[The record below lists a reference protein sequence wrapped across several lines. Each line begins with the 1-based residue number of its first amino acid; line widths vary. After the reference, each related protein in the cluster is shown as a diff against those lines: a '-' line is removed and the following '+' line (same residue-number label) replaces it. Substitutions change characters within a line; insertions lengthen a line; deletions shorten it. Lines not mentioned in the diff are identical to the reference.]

1 MLKSVKF
8 FIFNFQNLNIQT
20 PCERLLLGRFAC
32 NKLCK
37 LQKLPNVYKCLKSLV
52 GFSCWSTFAPSTWAY
67 GIVFT
72 HDALDEKAADVRIF
86 QSTKLTV
93 MSFIKSKISLSV
105 LLSII
110 AITFSGFSAQAQRLE
125 THRQGTVLEQLEQ
138 NSRNNIVDQV
148 INYAYR
154 FRGTPYRYGAMSP
167 RAFDCSG
174 FTSYVFKRF
183 GIQLDRSS
191 RGQIT
196 DGVRVKQKDLQPGD
210 LVFFQGRSGR
220 GGVGHVGIVT
230 KVNEDNTFHFIHSA
244 CSSGVTE
251 SKNTESYYSRRY
263 VGACRVL

>member
-1 MLKSVKF
+1 MRAFAWNNLLKPPF
-8 FIFNFQNLNIQT
+8 
-20 PCERLLLGRFAC
+20 
-32 NKLCK
+32 
-37 LQKLPNVYKCLKSLV
+37 LPNVYKCLNSLV
-52 GFSCWSTFAPSTWAY
+52 GLSGWATFAAQTRTY
-67 GIVFT
+67 GIEIVL
-72 HDALDEKAADVRIF
+72 DALNEKAADVRIF
-86 QSTKLTV
+86 QSPKLTI
-93 MSFIKSKISLSV
+93 MSFIKSKISLSALFV
-105 LLSII
+105 LL
-110 AITFSGFSAQAQRLE
+110 AITITSFSVQGQQLSNRQR
-125 THRQGTVLEQLEQ
+125 GTVLEQLEQ

-167 RAFDCSG
+167 RGFDCSG

-183 GIQLDRSS
+183 GINLDRSS
-191 RGQIT
+191 RGQIF
-196 DGVRVKQKDLQPGD
+196 DGVRVKKTELQPGD

-230 KVNEDNTFHFIHSA
+230 RVNDDNTFHFIHSA

>member
-1 MLKSVKF
+1 MSLIK
-8 FIFNFQNLNIQT
+8 INI
-20 PCERLLLGRFAC
+20 RLFTLLI
-32 NKLCK
+32 L
-37 LQKLPNVYKCLKSLV
+37 LV
-52 GFSCWSTFAPSTWAY
+52 
-67 GIVFT
+67 
-72 HDALDEKAADVRIF
+72 
-86 QSTKLTV
+86 
-93 MSFIKSKISLSV
+93 
-105 LLSII
+105 
-110 AITFSGFSAQAQRLE
+110 ITFTSFTAQSQQLSNR
-125 THRQGTVLEQLEQ
+125 RQGTVLEQLEQ
-138 NSRNNIVDQV
+138 NSRNNIIDQV

-167 RAFDCSG
+167 RGFDCSG

-183 GIQLDRSS
+183 GIELDRSS
-191 RGQIT
+191 RGQIF
-196 DGVRVKQKDLQPGD
+196 DGVRIKQKDLQPGD

>member
-1 MLKSVKF
+1 M
-8 FIFNFQNLNIQT
+8 QT
-20 PCERLLLGRFAC
+20 R
-32 NKLCK
+32 
-37 LQKLPNVYKCLKSLV
+37 
-52 GFSCWSTFAPSTWAY
+52 AY
-67 GIVFT
+67 GIVIV
-72 HDALDEKAADVRIF
+72 HDALNEKAADVRIF
-86 QSTKLTV
+86 QSTKLLI
-93 MSFIKSKISLSV
+93 MSFIKGKISLSTLFV
-105 LLSII
+105 LL
-110 AITFSGFSAQAQRLE
+110 AITITGFTAQSQQLSNR
-125 THRQGTVLEQLEQ
+125 RQGTVLEQLEQ

-167 RAFDCSG
+167 RGFDCSG
-174 FTSYVFKRF
+174 FSSFVFKRF
-183 GIQLDRSS
+183 GIELDRSS
-191 RGQIT
+191 RGQIF

-230 KVNEDNTFHFIHSA
+230 KVNDDNTFHFIHSA

>member
-1 MLKSVKF
+1 M
-8 FIFNFQNLNIQT
+8 
-20 PCERLLLGRFAC
+20 
-32 NKLCK
+32 
-37 LQKLPNVYKCLKSLV
+37 V
-52 GFSCWSTFAPSTWAY
+52 GFSGWSTFASQTRAY
-67 GIVFT
+67 GIVIVL
-72 HDALDEKAADVRIF
+72 DALDEKAADVRIF
-86 QSTKLTV
+86 QSTKINI

-105 LLSII
+105 LFILL
-110 AITFSGFSAQAQRLE
+110 AITFTSFTAEAQQLASRN
-125 THRQGTVLEQLEQ
+125 RGTVLEQLEQ

-148 INYAYR
+148 ISYAYR
-154 FRGTPYRYGAMSP
+154 FRGTPYRYGASSP
-167 RAFDCSG
+167 KGFDCSG

-183 GIQLDRSS
+183 GIDLDRSS

-196 DGVRVKQKDLQPGD
+196 DGVRVKKNDLQPGD

>member
-1 MLKSVKF
+1 MA
-8 FIFNFQNLNIQT
+8 
-20 PCERLLLGRFAC
+20 RLAD
-32 NKLCK
+32 
-37 LQKLPNVYKCLKSLV
+37 
-52 GFSCWSTFAPSTWAY
+52 WATFASQTRAY
-67 GIVFT
+67 GIEIVL
-72 HDALDEKAADVRIF
+72 DALNEKAADVRIF
-86 QSTKLTV
+86 QSTKINI

-105 LLSII
+105 LFILL
-110 AITFSGFSAQAQRLE
+110 AITFTSFTTEAQQLASYKR
-125 THRQGTVLEQLEQ
+125 GTVLEQLEQ

-148 INYAYR
+148 ISYAYR
-154 FRGTPYRYGAMSP
+154 VRGTPYRYGASSP
-167 RAFDCSG
+167 KGFDCSG

-183 GIQLDRSS
+183 GIDLDRSS

-196 DGVRVKQKDLQPGD
+196 DGVRVKKNELQPGD

-230 KVNEDNTFHFIHSA
+230 KVNDDNTFHFIHSA

>member
-1 MLKSVKF
+1 M
-8 FIFNFQNLNIQT
+8 
-20 PCERLLLGRFAC
+20 AD
-32 NKLCK
+32 
-37 LQKLPNVYKCLKSLV
+37 
-52 GFSCWSTFAPSTWAY
+52 WATFASQTRAY
-67 GIVFT
+67 GIEIVL
-72 HDALDEKAADVRIF
+72 DALNEKAADVRIF
-86 QSTKLTV
+86 QSTKINI

-105 LLSII
+105 LFILL
-110 AITFSGFSAQAQRLE
+110 AITFTSFTTEAQQLASYKR
-125 THRQGTVLEQLEQ
+125 GTVLEQLEQ

-148 INYAYR
+148 ISYAYR
-154 FRGTPYRYGAMSP
+154 FRGTPYRYGASSP
-167 RAFDCSG
+167 KGFDCSG

-183 GIQLDRSS
+183 GIDLDRSS

-196 DGVRVKQKDLQPGD
+196 DGVRVKKNELQPGD

-230 KVNEDNTFHFIHSA
+230 KVNDDNTFHFIHSA

>member
-1 MLKSVKF
+1 M
-8 FIFNFQNLNIQT
+8 QT
-20 PCERLLLGRFAC
+20 R
-32 NKLCK
+32 
-37 LQKLPNVYKCLKSLV
+37 
-52 GFSCWSTFAPSTWAY
+52 AY
-67 GIVFT
+67 GIVIV
-72 HDALDEKAADVRIF
+72 HDALNEKAADVRIF
-86 QSTKLTV
+86 QSTKILI
-93 MSFIKSKISLSV
+93 MSFIKGKISLSTLFV
-105 LLSII
+105 LL
-110 AITFSGFSAQAQRLE
+110 AITITGFTAQSQQLSNR
-125 THRQGTVLEQLEQ
+125 RQGTVLEQLEQ

-167 RAFDCSG
+167 RGFDCSG

-183 GIQLDRSS
+183 GIELDRSS
-191 RGQIT
+191 RGQIF

-230 KVNEDNTFHFIHSA
+230 KVNDDNTFHFIHSA

>member
-1 MLKSVKF
+1 MQS
-8 FIFNFQNLNIQT
+8 Q
-20 PCERLLLGRFAC
+20 
-32 NKLCK
+32 
-37 LQKLPNVYKCLKSLV
+37 
-52 GFSCWSTFAPSTWAY
+52 TWAH
-67 GIVFT
+67 GIVIVL
-72 HDALDEKAADVRIF
+72 DALDEKAADERIF
-86 QSTKLTV
+86 QSTKLII
-93 MSFIKSKISLSV
+93 MSFIKKISLSA
-105 LLSII
+105 LLTLL
-110 AITFSGFSAQAQRLE
+110 AITFTSFTADAQQLASRK
-125 THRQGTVLEQLEQ
+125 RGTVLEQLEQ

-154 FRGTPYRYGAMSP
+154 FRGTPYRYGASSP
-167 RAFDCSG
+167 RGFDCSG

-183 GIQLDRSS
+183 GIELDRSS

-230 KVNEDNTFHFIHSA
+230 KVNDDNTFHFIHSA

-251 SKNTESYYSRRY
+251 SKNTEAYYSRRY

>member
-1 MLKSVKF
+1 MATLAVW
-8 FIFNFQNLNIQT
+8 
-20 PCERLLLGRFAC
+20 G
-32 NKLCK
+32 
-37 LQKLPNVYKCLKSLV
+37 
-52 GFSCWSTFAPSTWAY
+52 TFATQTRAY
-67 GIVFT
+67 GIEIVL
-72 HDALDEKAADVRIF
+72 DALDEKAADERIF
-86 QSTKLTV
+86 QSTKIII
-93 MSFIKSKISLSV
+93 MSFIKSKISLSALFV
-105 LLSII
+105 LL
-110 AITFSGFSAQAQRLE
+110 AITFTGLSSNAQRLE
-125 THRQGTVLEQLEQ
+125 SRKPGTVLEQLEQ
-138 NSRNNIVDQV
+138 NSRNSIVDQV

-167 RAFDCSG
+167 RGFDCSG

-183 GIQLDRSS
+183 GIELDRSS
-191 RGQIT
+191 RGQIF
-196 DGVRVKQKDLQPGD
+196 DGVRVKKNELQPGD

>member
-1 MLKSVKF
+1 MAVW
-8 FIFNFQNLNIQT
+8 
-20 PCERLLLGRFAC
+20 G
-32 NKLCK
+32 
-37 LQKLPNVYKCLKSLV
+37 
-52 GFSCWSTFAPSTWAY
+52 TFATQTRAY
-67 GIVFT
+67 GIEIVL
-72 HDALDEKAADVRIF
+72 DALDEKASDERIF
-86 QSTKLTV
+86 QSTKIII
-93 MSFIKSKISLSV
+93 MSFIKSKISLSALFV
-105 LLSII
+105 LL
-110 AITFSGFSAQAQRLE
+110 AITFTGLSSNAQRLE
-125 THRQGTVLEQLEQ
+125 SRKPGTVLEQLEQ
-138 NSRNNIVDQV
+138 NSRNSIVDQV

-167 RAFDCSG
+167 RGFDCSG

-183 GIQLDRSS
+183 GIELDRSS
-191 RGQIT
+191 RGQIF
-196 DGVRVKQKDLQPGD
+196 DGVRVKKNELQPGD

>member
-1 MLKSVKF
+1 
-8 FIFNFQNLNIQT
+8 
-20 PCERLLLGRFAC
+20 
-32 NKLCK
+32 
-37 LQKLPNVYKCLKSLV
+37 
-52 GFSCWSTFAPSTWAY
+52 
-67 GIVFT
+67 
-72 HDALDEKAADVRIF
+72 
-86 QSTKLTV
+86 
-93 MSFIKSKISLSV
+93 MSFIKRKISLSTLLV
-105 LLSII
+105 LL
-110 AITFSGFSAQAQRLE
+110 AITFTGFTAQSQHLSNRKG
-125 THRQGTVLEQLEQ
+125 GTVLEQLEQ

-167 RAFDCSG
+167 RGFDCSG

-183 GIQLDRSS
+183 GIELDRSS
-191 RGQIT
+191 RGQIS
-196 DGVRVKQKDLQPGD
+196 DGVRIKQKDLQPGD

-230 KVNEDNTFHFIHSA
+230 KVNDDNTFHFIHSA

>member
-1 MLKSVKF
+1 M
-8 FIFNFQNLNIQT
+8 QHQT
-20 PCERLLLGRFAC
+20 R
-32 NKLCK
+32 
-37 LQKLPNVYKCLKSLV
+37 
-52 GFSCWSTFAPSTWAY
+52 TY
-67 GIVFT
+67 GIEIIL
-72 HDALDEKAADVRIF
+72 DALKEKADDVRIF
-86 QSTKLTV
+86 QSPKLII
-93 MSFIKSKISLSV
+93 MSFIKINIKLSTLFI
-105 LLSII
+105 LLV
-110 AITFSGFSAQAQRLE
+110 ITLTSFTAQSQQLSNRK
-125 THRQGTVLEQLEQ
+125 QGTVLEQLEQ
-138 NSRNNIVDQV
+138 NSRNNIIDQV

-167 RAFDCSG
+167 RGFDCSG

-183 GIQLDRSS
+183 GIDLDRSS
-191 RGQIT
+191 RGQIF

-230 KVNEDNTFHFIHSA
+230 KVNDDNTFHFIHSA

>member
-1 MLKSVKF
+1 M
-8 FIFNFQNLNIQT
+8 T
-20 PCERLLLGRFAC
+20 ALGYLCIANQGARHRF
-32 NKLCK
+32 
-37 LQKLPNVYKCLKSLV
+37 SL
-52 GFSCWSTFAPSTWAY
+52 
-67 GIVFT
+67 
-72 HDALDEKAADVRIF
+72 DALDEKAADARIF
-86 QSTKLTV
+86 QSSKTTI
-93 MSFIKSKISLSV
+93 MHFIKSKISLSV
-105 LLSII
+105 LFAILT
-110 AITFSGFSAQAQRLE
+110 ITFSGLSAQAQRLE
-125 THRQGTVLEQLEQ
+125 TRKQGTVLEQLEQ
-138 NSRNNIVDQV
+138 NSRNSIVDQV

-167 RAFDCSG
+167 RGFDCSG

-183 GIQLDRSS
+183 GIDLDRSS

-230 KVNEDNTFHFIHSA
+230 RVNDDNTFHFIHSA

>member
-1 MLKSVKF
+1 M
-8 FIFNFQNLNIQT
+8 QT
-20 PCERLLLGRFAC
+20 R
-32 NKLCK
+32 
-37 LQKLPNVYKCLKSLV
+37 
-52 GFSCWSTFAPSTWAY
+52 AY
-67 GIVFT
+67 GIVIV
-72 HDALDEKAADVRIF
+72 HDALNEKAADVRIF
-86 QSTKLTV
+86 QSTKLLI
-93 MSFIKSKISLSV
+93 MSFIKGKISLSTLFV
-105 LLSII
+105 LL
-110 AITFSGFSAQAQRLE
+110 AITITGFTAQSQQLSNR
-125 THRQGTVLEQLEQ
+125 RQGTVLEQLEQ

-167 RAFDCSG
+167 RGFDCSG

-183 GIQLDRSS
+183 GIELDRSS
-191 RGQIT
+191 RGQIF

-230 KVNEDNTFHFIHSA
+230 KVNDDNTFHFIHSA

-251 SKNTESYYSRRY
+251 SKNTEAYYSRRY

>member
-1 MLKSVKF
+1 M
-8 FIFNFQNLNIQT
+8 QQ
-20 PCERLLLGRFAC
+20 
-32 NKLCK
+32 
-37 LQKLPNVYKCLKSLV
+37 Q
-52 GFSCWSTFAPSTWAY
+52 TWAH
-67 GIVFT
+67 GVEIV
-72 HDALDEKAADVRIF
+72 LDTLNEKAADERIL
-86 QSTKLTV
+86 QSTKIII
-93 MSFIKSKISLSV
+93 MSFIKSKISLSALFV
-105 LLSII
+105 LL
-110 AITFSGFSAQAQRLE
+110 AITITSFSSQGQQLSNRK
-125 THRQGTVLEQLEQ
+125 HGTVLEQLEQ

-167 RAFDCSG
+167 RGFDCSG

-183 GIQLDRSS
+183 GIDLDRSS
-191 RGQIT
+191 RGQIF
-196 DGVRVKQKDLQPGD
+196 DGVRVKKSDLQPGD

-230 KVNEDNTFHFIHSA
+230 RVNDDNTFHFIHSA